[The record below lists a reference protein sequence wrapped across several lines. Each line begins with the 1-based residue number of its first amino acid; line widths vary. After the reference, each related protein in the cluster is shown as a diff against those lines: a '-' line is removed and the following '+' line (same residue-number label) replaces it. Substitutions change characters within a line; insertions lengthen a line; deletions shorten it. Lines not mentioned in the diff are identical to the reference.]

1 MLLMSAGTLSG
12 CASAPRDGLPI
23 VADGVAAR
31 TGHTLALAA
40 PDGAAGDAAAVGAAG
55 GREQAARNVVSHQS
69 GTPPA
74 SGAVASG
81 QPAGAGG
88 APEPVRLPPG
98 VQLAAPLSVEDAVAI
113 ALWNNAQL
121 RADLATLGLAD
132 ADLLEAGLLRN
143 PRLDLLTPV
152 GIKPF
157 EMLITLPIDA
167 LWQRPRRVAGARETR
182 EAVATRLIQTALDT
196 ARDTRLACAD
206 LRLAQDRAA
215 IATENETLRH
225 RIADITD
232 ARWRAGDI
240 SELETVATRAD
251 ARLAE
256 EQRNRF
262 ARDITLAMARFRFAL
277 GLGLQP
283 GDITLAADAP
293 AAAPVVAPAV
303 TPRAASS
310 APAASAQTGGS
321 GAGVASPSAQTSGS
335 SGLGSAAE
343 ASAIDQPLDVL
354 LARAFETRP
363 DLRAAEMTVAAA
375 ARRAG
380 WERSRRVTLA
390 AQLSVKEIGEN
401 GVKAGPGVSVDLPIF
416 NHNQGLVARADAEVA
431 LAARQYIALKHRV
444 ALDVSDASEQLR
456 QARQAR
462 GTLRDEVLSTLER
475 AVALAED
482 QFRKGDA
489 AYLFV
494 LEQTRGLMDTR
505 LRIADADAL
514 VRRASAQLER
524 SVGSR

>member
-1 MLLMSAGTLSG
+1 MSAATLSG

-31 TGHTLALAA
+31 TGHTLAPASA
-40 PDGAAGDAAAVGAAG
+40 GAASPDAAGPRGATDDAAARAAARDAG
-55 GREQAARNVVSHQS
+55 GHERAARETASHRS
-69 GTPPA
+69 GGPPMPGGVTA
-74 SGAVASG
+74 G
-81 QPAGAGG
+81 QPAGTRG

-196 ARDTRLACAD
+196 ARDTRLSYAD

-293 AAAPVVAPAV
+293 AV
-303 TPRAASS
+303 ASS
-310 APAASAQTGGS
+310 AASA
-321 GAGVASPSAQTSGS
+321 AGVASPSAQTSGTS
-335 SGLGSAAE
+335 ALRSAAE
-343 ASAIDQPLDVL
+343 ASAIDPPLDAL

-363 DLRAAEMTVAAA
+363 DLRAAEMAVAAA

-401 GVKAGPGVSVDLPIF
+401 GVKTGPGVSLDLPIF
-416 NHNQGLVARADAEVA
+416 NHNQGLVARADAEVE
-431 LAARQYIALKHRV
+431 LAARQYVALKHRV
-444 ALDVSDASEQLR
+444 ALDVADASEQLR
-456 QARQAR
+456 QSRQAR
-462 GTLRDEVLSTLER
+462 GTLRDEVLPTLER

-494 LEQTRGLMDTR
+494 LEQTRGLMDAR